1 MDKYELLLR
10 DIHDI
15 LLTIGNVS
23 KVSHGAA
30 LALDQEDTFTAI
42 YIRPELDTFESFK
55 LGTSAAS
62 YTNTFYIR
70 LDVNMDCSSDDLFW
84 IKIRRLIIDAIL
96 NDAAIWHNILDRDII
111 NIAQDD
117 YQNYPRKTMSLIFEF
132 KIREECV
139 V

>member
-15 LLTIGNVS
+15 LLTIGDVA

-30 LALDQEDTFTAI
+30 LSLDQEDTFTAI
-42 YIRPELDTFESFK
+42 YIRPELDTFEPHK
-55 LGTSAAS
+55 LGTSANS
-62 YTNTFYIR
+62 YTNTFYVR
-70 LDVNMDCSSDDLFW
+70 LDVNMDCSSNDLYW
-84 IKIRRLIIDAIL
+84 VEVRRLIIDVML
-96 NDAAIWHNILDRDII
+96 EDSAIWSNILDRDII

-132 KIREECV
+132 KIREDCIV
-139 V
+139 